1 MVHKKASVWKNKP
14 FSHSWDLCI
23 IFGKD
28 RATGKDAQTPADV
41 VEEIDTEG
49 GYSEAVED
57 VDCSL
62 ENKMPLQT
70 EEYSSIKKNPK
81 KRRKISEPIFKG
93 LQTQQ
98 Q

>member
-1 MVHKKASVWKNKP
+1 M
-14 FSHSWDLCI
+14 
-23 IFGKD
+23 
-28 RATGKDAQTPADV
+28 

-49 GYSEAVED
+49 GYSEAAED
-57 VDCSL
+57 VDYSL
-62 ENKMPLQT
+62 ENEMPLQT

-81 KRRKISEPIFKG
+81 KKERFLSQLFKG